1 MAEARV
7 YKIGLVQ
14 MTMGPGVEANFNRAL
29 EQVRAAARQGA
40 QVICLPELFRAQY
53 FCQREELALFDLA
66 EAIPGRS
73 TERLGALA
81 QELGVVIVVGGPQ
94 YRAGSGRQYV
104 LLARRLAAVGF
115 PALRFDVRGMGDS
128 TGEPR
133 GFQALD
139 ADIRAA
145 LDCFF
150 AHAPGLR
157 RVVLWGLCDAAA
169 AVLFYAHQDSRVQG
183 LVLLNPWVY
192 SQQGA
197 AKTRLKHYYRQRL
210 CSPDLWRKLLSFRFD
225 FADSW
230 QSWLGFLKQATA
242 KTARDAVAVEPPL
255 ADRLRACLARFQ
267 QPVLLILSGRDLT
280 ASEFKDV
287 VQADAG
293 WRGLL
298 NRPDVTRL
306 ELAAADHTFSS
317 ALWRDQVAAWTV
329 GWLKALG

>member
-1 MAEARV
+1 MALNPVASLNLETAVVSSQTPAFDKLRANGV
-7 YKIGLVQ
+7 WDESTAAGLKAAGAMDRETPLLFACQ
-14 MTMGPGVEANFNRAL
+14 GETLLGVL
-29 EQVRAAARQGA
+29 HT
-40 QVICLPELFRAQY
+40 
-53 FCQREELALFDLA
+53 A
-66 EAIPGRS
+66 ETA
-73 TERLGALA
+73 T
-81 QELGVVIVVGGPQ
+81 ELGVVIVVGGPQ

-115 PALRFDVRGMGDS
+115 PVLRFDVRGMGDS

-157 RVVLWGLCDAAA
+157 RVGLWGLCGAAA